1 MGRLWAEL
9 LPVDLSPAR
18 ILLLLYSQKKCY
30 MSIETKRAWPAL
42 YLALC
47 TRASSF
53 PYRSKVAHLRP
64 KLQYMRPN
72 QHASLS
78 LGENASAAGGQA
90 GWCHYKCFKPIK
102 KKCFKC
108 RSPTT
113 TNRSHSHF
121 KFTYQI
127 FFLSFLE
134 RKIIF
139 LSAERIPCF
148 PRSVG
153 SRQPASHT
161 CRFHFHQH

>member
-1 MGRLWAEL
+1 MGRLWAGL

-102 KKCFKC
+102 KKLQVFQMQV
-108 RSPTT
+108 
-113 TNRSHSHF
+113 TNHH
-121 KFTYQI
+121 QPEP
-127 FFLSFLE
+127 LSFQVH
-134 RKIIF
+134 ISNIF
-139 LSAERIPCF
+139 PFFS
-148 PRSVG
+148 
-153 SRQPASHT
+153 
-161 CRFHFHQH
+161 